1 METEEIQ
8 KLLEE
13 SGFVLNDRGH
23 YWSTSAIW
31 RNGNNR
37 SAIQIYKDTG
47 VWRDFVAHP
56 APRPLKCLLK
66 YVLGETEYIY
76 KTYRSEKYYD
86 IFDLPNKKVK
96 IKMPKSYDTSI
107 LKSLLPHYKF
117 YLDKKISEN
126 ILKLYRCGL
135 ATSGKMNSRFVFPI
149 FKENNPDR
157 IIGFTG
163 RSFYYT
169 EKGSV
174 SKWKHIG
181 QKREWLY
188 PCFVPKGHSYPFLD
202 SIKETKII
210 YILESIGDSLAMSE
224 NSMFN
229 NFVTFGVG
237 LSSSQILFLSSL
249 EPEKVVI
256 VSNNDSNKDIN
267 VGKIA
272 AIKHFIRLM
281 DFFDLH
287 KIHIKLPILNDLSES
302 HEKGE
307 FTKWRMKRVN
317 ERSQKS
323 EILKV
328 LKYNPESLNLPK
340 NEKIK
345 SKIEKLEFYL
355 GLDTL

>member
-8 KLLEE
+8 ELLEE

-31 RNGNNR
+31 RNGNNT

-47 VWRDFVAHP
+47 VWRDFVADP
-56 APRPLKCLLK
+56 IPRPLKSLLRN
-66 YVLGETEYIY
+66 VFGETEYTY
-76 KTYRSEKYYD
+76 KTNRFKKYCD
-86 IFDLPNKKVK
+86 IFDLPDKKVK

-149 FKENNPDR
+149 FKENNPDK

-169 EKGSV
+169 ENGNV
-174 SKWKHIG
+174 AKWKHIG
-181 QKREWLY
+181 QKKDWLY
-188 PCFVPKGHSYPFLD
+188 PCFIPKGNSYPFLEAV
-202 SIKETKII
+202 KETKIV
-210 YILESIGDSLAMSE
+210 YILESIGDSLAMAE
-224 NSMFN
+224 NGMFN
-229 NFVTFGVG
+229 SFVTFGVG

-249 EPEKVVI
+249 EPEKIVI
-256 VSNNDSNKDIN
+256 VSNNDDSKEIN
-267 VGKIA
+267 VGKNA
-272 AIKHFIRLM
+272 AIKHFVRLM

-287 KIHIKLPILNDLSES
+287 KIHIKLPILNDLSDS
-302 HEKGE
+302 HFKGE
-307 FTKWRMKRVN
+307 FIKWRMKKVN
-317 ERSQKS
+317 EKSQKS

-328 LKYNPESLNLPK
+328 LKYSSESLNLPK
-340 NEKIK
+340 SDKIRA
-345 SKIEKLEFYL
+345 KIEKLEFYL
-355 GLDTL
+355 GLDDL